1 MKLKANLLGG
11 SIFLILSIILWLLI
25 PNQISVSG
33 NAIITSQTFPRLIVI
48 LMFLGS
54 MVLLLGDIIKLVNKK
69 PVLEV
74 RINPKEEIRAIIAC
88 FMLIA
93 YAFLLSKIGFLF
105 SSVLYCCSMLIF
117 FKSRNIKYYIS
128 VIIVCIAVTYIFKY
142 ILLVQLP

>member
-25 PNQISVSG
+25 PNQIPVSG

-74 RINPKEEIRAIIAC
+74 RINPKEEIRAIIA
-88 FMLIA
+88 
-93 YAFLLSKIGFLF
+93 
-105 SSVLYCCSMLIF
+105 
-117 FKSRNIKYYIS
+117 
-128 VIIVCIAVTYIFKY
+128 
-142 ILLVQLP
+142 

>member
-25 PNQISVSG
+25 PNQIPVSG

-74 RINPKEEIRAIIAC
+74 RINPKEEIRAIIVC
-88 FMLIA
+88 FM
-93 YAFLLSKIGFLF
+93 
-105 SSVLYCCSMLIF
+105 
-117 FKSRNIKYYIS
+117 
-128 VIIVCIAVTYIFKY
+128 
-142 ILLVQLP
+142 

>member
-1 MKLKANLLGG
+1 MRLKVNLLGG
-11 SIFLILSIILWLLI
+11 GIFLILSIVLWLLI
-25 PNQISVSG
+25 PTQIPISG

-54 MVLLLGDIIKLVNKK
+54 VVLLLGDIIKLINKK

-74 RINPKEEIRAIIAC
+74 NINPKEEVKAIIVC

-93 YAFLLSKIGFLF
+93 YAFLLNKIGFLL
-105 SSVLYCCSMLIF
+105 SSILYCCSMLAF

-128 VIIVCIAVTYIFKY
+128 VIVVCIAVTYIFKH

>member
-25 PNQISVSG
+25 PNQIPVSG

-69 PVLEV
+69 ST
-74 RINPKEEIRAIIAC
+74 NH
-88 FMLIA
+88 
-93 YAFLLSKIGFLF
+93 
-105 SSVLYCCSMLIF
+105 IF
-117 FKSRNIKYYIS
+117 
-128 VIIVCIAVTYIFKY
+128 
-142 ILLVQLP
+142 

>member
-1 MKLKANLLGG
+1 MKLKVNLLGG

-25 PNQISVSG
+25 PSQIPISG

-54 MVLLLGDIIKLVNKK
+54 LVLLLGDIIKLLNKK

-74 RINPKEEIRAIIAC
+74 KLNLKEEGKAVITC
-88 FMLIA
+88 MMLVA
-93 YAFLLSKIGFLF
+93 YAFLMDKIGFMF
-105 SSVLYCCSMLIF
+105 ASILYCCSMLAF
-117 FKSRNIKYYIS
+117 FKSKNIKYYIS
-128 VIIVCIAVTYIFKY
+128 VVIVCIAVTYIFKH

>member
-25 PNQISVSG
+25 PNQIPVSG

-105 SSVLYCCSMLIF
+105 SSVLY
-117 FKSRNIKYYIS
+117 
-128 VIIVCIAVTYIFKY
+128 
-142 ILLVQLP
+142 

>member
-25 PNQISVSG
+25 PNQIPVSG

-88 FMLIA
+88 
-93 YAFLLSKIGFLF
+93 
-105 SSVLYCCSMLIF
+105 
-117 FKSRNIKYYIS
+117 
-128 VIIVCIAVTYIFKY
+128 
-142 ILLVQLP
+142 